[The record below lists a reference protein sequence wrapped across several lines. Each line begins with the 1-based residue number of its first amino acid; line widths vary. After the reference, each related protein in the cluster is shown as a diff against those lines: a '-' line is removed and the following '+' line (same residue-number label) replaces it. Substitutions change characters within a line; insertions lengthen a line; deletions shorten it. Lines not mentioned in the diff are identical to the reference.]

1 MGSRSGFDADGDL
14 GAIRNVVDNGS
25 GAISV
30 NQRVAN
36 VLVNLGLTAG
46 TTANSQT
53 GAGANGTPVTPGTA
67 QASTVVVL
75 DANKSFSGMVT
86 NPNVLDATAATLV
99 LTSLNNGATVLLDRA
114 AGVTVTLPAP
124 VPGQRFR
131 FIVAT
136 VSTSNAHKIITSA
149 GTVFISGGLYVDKSL
164 TITRY
169 DGNTSSLVSINL
181 NGTTTGGLTIGD
193 VFDLTCV
200 SATVWTAEGTVTA
213 SGTLAT
219 PFATS

>member
-1 MGSRSGFDADGDL
+1 MGSRSGFDADGEL
-14 GAIRNVVDNGS
+14 GAIQNVVDRGS

-30 NQRVAN
+30 AQRQAN
-36 VLVNLGLTAG
+36 LLTNIGINGGTPSSPGAETAAAG
-46 TTANSQT
+46 TLL
-53 GAGANGTPVTPGTA
+53 TPGTA
-67 QASTVVVL
+67 QANTVVVL
-75 DANKSFSGMVT
+75 DANKSFTGMVT
-86 NPNVLDATAATLV
+86 NPNVIDATAATLT
-99 LTSLNNGATVLLDRA
+99 LTAQNNNATVLLDRA
-114 AGVTVTLPAP
+114 AGVTVTLPSP

-136 VSTSNAHKIITSA
+136 VTTSNAHKIITSA
-149 GTVFISGGLYVDKSL
+149 GTIFISGGLYFDKAL

-169 DGNTSSLVSINL
+169 DGNTSTLVSINL